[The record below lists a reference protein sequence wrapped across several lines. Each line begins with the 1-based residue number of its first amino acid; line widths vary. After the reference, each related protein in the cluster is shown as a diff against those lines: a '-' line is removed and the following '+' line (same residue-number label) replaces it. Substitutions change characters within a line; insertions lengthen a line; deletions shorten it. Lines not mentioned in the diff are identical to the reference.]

1 MNMKRRTGA
10 AIIALSLLLASPASA
25 ARLLYTGT
33 RGDDVRA
40 VQLQL
45 IDLGYAP
52 GTADGI
58 FGSRTK
64 QAVSAFQKNAG
75 LKADGVVGPRTYEE
89 LGQSQ
94 PGGAPGDEG
103 GAGAEA
109 PVPTKAPSPDAGSS
123 GGGSGSG
130 ETSGAYRNLK
140 TGSKGEDVSRVQ
152 RQLKALGYFNASVTG
167 GYYSITKSAVRAF
180 QRDYGLSSDGV
191 AGKKTQALLNS
202 LVTADGVLIGGGSA
216 GGGDGANPG
225 DDGGSG
231 SGSAPT
237 PAPTPKPTQKPSA
250 NTTPYPTLRKGSTG
264 DDVLMLQA
272 KLKELG
278 YYTGEVHGTYDS
290 ATVTAVKAFQ
300 KNNNT
305 GVDGVAGSATL
316 RILYERDPVR
326 ADEAPKP
333 VPTVAPGV
341 GEMQGPNPSAVE
353 LAHWYDDVKQNYR
366 NGQTLTVYDPS
377 TGLGWKLKIYAMGR
391 HADCEPLTAE
401 DTAIMYKAF
410 GDQNT
415 WTPKPVY
422 VNMPDGRW
430 LLATTHNVAHLTGS
444 IADNNFDGHLCVHFY
459 RDMEECQQNDPNYG
473 VTNQNA
479 IRAAWARLHPSD

>member
-1 MNMKRRTGA
+1 MNLKRRTGA
-10 AIIALSLLLASPASA
+10 ALLALTMLLASPASA

-58 FGSRTK
+58 FGSRT
-64 QAVSAFQKNAG
+64 QRAVSAFQQKVG
-75 LKADGVVGPRTYEE
+75 LKADGVVGPKTYDKLEE
-89 LGQSQ
+89 AA
-94 PGGAPGDEG
+94 GGSGEG
-103 GAGAEA
+103 EA
-109 PVPTKAPSPDAGSS
+109 PAPDVTPAPTQAPSGGDSS
-123 GGGSGSG
+123 GGSSSSG
-130 ETSGAYRNLK
+130 TYRNLK
-140 TGSKGEDVSRVQ
+140 VGSKGEDVSRVQ

-167 GYYSITKSAVRAF
+167 GYYSVTRSAVRAF
-180 QRDYGLSSDGV
+180 QRDHGLSADGV
-191 AGKKTQALLNS
+191 AGRNTQAKLDS
-202 LVTADGVLIGGGSA
+202 LVTADGTLIGGGSGSN
-216 GGGDGANPG
+216 GGGDSNEGG
-225 DDGGSG
+225 DGPTP
-231 SGSAPT
+231 APT
-237 PAPTPKPTQKPSA
+237 PKPTPKPTQKPSA
-250 NTTPYPTLRKGSTG
+250 NATPYPTLRKGATG
-264 DDVLMLQA
+264 DDVLMLQS

-305 GVDGVAGSATL
+305 GVDGVAGAATL

-341 GEMQGPNPSAVE
+341 GEMQGPNPSSVE
-353 LAHWYDDVKQNYR
+353 LAHWFDDVKQNYK
-366 NGQTLTVYDPS
+366 NGQKLTVYDPS

-410 GDQNT
+410 GNQNT

-430 LLATTHNVAHLTGS
+430 ILATTHNVAHLTGS
-444 IADNNFDGHLCVHFY
+444 ISDNDFDGHLCVHFY

-473 VTNQNA
+473 VTNQKA
-479 IRAAWARLHPSD
+479 IRDAWARLHP

>member
-1 MNMKRRTGA
+1 MNLKQQTGA
-10 AIIALSLLLASPASA
+10 ALLTLTMLLASPASA

-33 RGDDVRA
+33 KGEDVRA

-64 QAVSAFQKNAG
+64 QAVSAFQQKAG
-75 LKADGVVGPRTYEE
+75 LKADGVVGPKTFDKLEE
-89 LGQSQ
+89 AA
-94 PGGAPGDEG
+94 GGSGGGEGDAP
-103 GAGAEA
+103 AVTPA
-109 PVPTKAPSPDAGSS
+109 PTQAPS
-123 GGGSGSG
+123 GGGSSSSG
-130 ETSGAYRNLK
+130 TYRNLK
-140 TGSKGEDVSRVQ
+140 YGSKGEDVSRVQ
-152 RQLKALGYFNASVTG
+152 RQLKALGYFSASVTG
-167 GYYSITKSAVRAF
+167 GYYSVTRDAVRAF
-180 QRDYGLSSDGV
+180 QRDYGLSADGV
-191 AGKKTQALLNS
+191 AGRNTQTKLDS
-202 LVTADGVLIGGGSA
+202 LVRADGTIL
-216 GGGDGANPG
+216 
-225 DDGGSG
+225 GGSG
-231 SGSAPT
+231 DDTGSGGAPAPTPT

-250 NTTPYPTLRKGSTG
+250 NATPYPTLRKGATG
-264 DDVLMLQA
+264 DDVLMLQS

-278 YYTGEVHGTYDS
+278 YYTGVVNGTYDS
-290 ATVTAVKAFQ
+290 ATVTAVKSFQ

-305 GVDGVAGSATL
+305 GVDGVAGAATL

-341 GEMQGPNPSAVE
+341 GEMQGPAPSSVE
-353 LAHWYDDVKQNYR
+353 LAHWFDDVKQNYK
-366 NGQTLTVYDPS
+366 NGQRLTVYDPS

-410 GDQNT
+410 GNQNT

-430 LLATTHNVAHLTGS
+430 ILATTHNVAHLTGS
-444 IADNNFDGHLCVHFY
+444 IQDNDFDGHLCVHFY

-473 VTNQNA
+473 VTHQKA
-479 IRAAWARLHPSD
+479 IRDAWSRLHP